1 MHACNAAARRNAR
14 AKKVL
19 LAAIGIAGCTGG
31 PKLASTTSEAPSA
44 LVQPSEATQ
53 QAEPQSSRAF
63 LAGVTSGG
71 AQSIWGRRT
80 ASSPATPRDPFLA
93 NRSGGFQTSSATR
106 PTPTRAVAS
115 RMQRPHHG
123 LVQPVGFE
131 ETDAYCSTP
140 AGVTIQPREEAPG
153 VVRIIDHRLP
163 PAKPLGA
170 SNPFDQRSAGAKPRI
185 QATPTNRI
193 AAKPATNTGVQI
205 KPIERNAAPTLPVQT
220 YLATRVTTG
229 GTPANTVRHEDMIVD
244 TAILP
249 KRRDWRAATLP
260 ATSQSSEQF
269 AITARPSFAT
279 PEWDGTKPNPAASAN
294 LPIEISPAAAFDR
307 PSAAM
312 QLAKRSEIPAASDI
326 TPPATVPDPF
336 ELPADPFSAS
346 ELADAPAFDATASDE
361 PLDGRRSSA
370 AGAWFGRIVCPR
382 GERRFQDGRGT
393 GDGTGSAGRHRAI
406 GSGRRGTES
415 RRRRRARATGPG
427 ERICCRR
434 SRSATE
440 NSRYAGRDRYR
451 LGDRG
456 FRSRVHPE
464 AVRLRSIGKLRNR
477 SSTANGVC

>member
-93 NRSGGFQTSSATR
+93 NRSGGFQTSPATR
-106 PTPTRAVAS
+106 QTPTRAVAS
-115 RMQRPHHG
+115 RVERPQHG

-131 ETDAYCSTP
+131 ESDAYCSTP
-140 AGVTIQPREEAPG
+140 ASVTIQPRQEAPG
-153 VVRIIDHRLP
+153 VVRIIDRRLP

-193 AAKPATNTGVQI
+193 AAKPATNTSVQI
-205 KPIERNAAPTLPVQT
+205 KPIDRNAAPTVPVQT

-260 ATSQSSEQF
+260 ATSQASDQF

-279 PEWDGTKPNPAASAN
+279 PEWDGTKPNASASAN

-312 QLAKRSEIPAASDI
+312 QLAKRSEVPAASDI

-336 ELPADPFSAS
+336 ELPADPFPAS
-346 ELADAPAFDATASDE
+346 ELADAPAFDATTSDE
-361 PLDGRRSSA
+361 PLTVAEAPLLAPGSVVSPAPEPTGDSKMVAGPEMAPAPPEDIEQSAPVGEQLNPVASVEPVQLDQANESA
-370 AGAWFGRIVCPR
+370 AAEAARQQKTLGTPAVIGIALAIVAFGAVFIR
-382 GERRFQDGRGT
+382 RRF
-393 GDGTGSAGRHRAI
+393 A
-406 GSGRRGTES
+406 
-415 RRRRRARATGPG
+415 
-427 ERICCRR
+427 
-434 SRSATE
+434 
-440 NSRYAGRDRYR
+440 
-451 LGDRG
+451 
-456 FRSRVHPE
+456 
-464 AVRLRSIGKLRNR
+464 
-477 SSTANGVC
+477 